1 MRPCI
6 SARCFHASCA
16 DKTVKLYKVHEKHV
30 AGAEGMNV
38 TEGAHG
44 GRAVSSS
51 LQLPRMHA
59 GEDTVC
65 ATSKRVFANA
75 HAYHINSVSVNSD
88 GQTFLSADD
97 LRINLWSLDNA
108 KLSFTMVDIKP
119 EHMEELSEVITAACF
134 HPRHCNIFTYST
146 SRGAVKLGDM
156 RASALCDTHA
166 KRELLLPPPP
176 APVSCCLGKPMQLLV
191 LRPPPQPRIG
201 STRFDP
207 LASYL
212 HALLAVFEDETE
224 DASSKSYFSEITA
237 SVSGVAF
244 LPGER
249 MATRDYLSVKVW
261 DLRTERRPL
270 LVVPVHEHLRP
281 RLCDLYENDSIF
293 DKFEIA
299 VSADGRHL
307 LTGTYNDTVK
317 MFDTVHGQETHVSLA
332 TMQQARPAVRR
343 SLDPSDRDAMA
354 AAAAAGPDVQLDFA
368 RKVLHYA
375 WHPESDTVAI
385 AGLNNLHIYNASR
398 LHDDPGDV

>member
-1 MRPCI
+1 M
-6 SARCFHASCA
+6 SADGF
-16 DKTVKLYKVHEKHV
+16 
-30 AGAEGMNV
+30 NV
-38 TEGAHG
+38 TGGSHG
-44 GRAVSSS
+44 GRSVSSGLRVPR
-51 LQLPRMHA
+51 LQA
-59 GEDTVC
+59 AEDTVC
-65 ATSKRVFANA
+65 ATAKRVFANA

-88 GQTFLSADD
+88 GQTFLSSDD

-119 EHMEELSEVITAACF
+119 EHMEELSEVITASCF
-134 HPRHCNIFTYST
+134 HPTHCNVFSYST

-166 KRELLLPPPP
+166 KL
-176 APVSCCLGKPMQLLV
+176 
-191 LRPPPQPRIG
+191 
-201 STRFDP
+201 
-207 LASYL
+207 
-212 HALLAVFEDETE
+212 FEDTTE
-224 DASSKSYFSEITA
+224 EASAKSYFSEITA

-299 VSADGRHL
+299 ASADGRGL
-307 LTGTYNDTVK
+307 ITGTYNDTVK
-317 MFDTVHGQETHVSLA
+317 LFDTVHGEETHVSLA
-332 TMQQARPAVRR
+332 RMTPSDPAVHK
-343 SLDPSDRDAMA
+343 SLDPSDADAMSA
-354 AAAAAGPDVQLDFA
+354 AASSAPSATLDFA

-375 WHPESDTVAI
+375 WHPQSDTVAI
-385 AGLNNLHIYNASR
+385 AGLNNLHIYNAVR
-398 LHDDPGDV
+398 LDGDPGDATA